1 MNRRISTQGFLKLEL
16 TLFVK
21 IKEFIES
28 VDCNFLAKDELDE
41 VISKLTLELDMY
53 DKIEKIAERNKRS
66 LKKNKN

>member
-1 MNRRISTQGFLKLEL
+1 MNRRISTQDFLKLEL

-41 VISKLTLELDMY
+41 LINKLTLELDVY
-53 DKIEKIAERNKRS
+53 DKIEKISEKQKRS
-66 LKKNKN
+66 LKNR